1 MSKTVSSVPSE
12 SASRFWP
19 VAAAGAVAAAAFAA
33 GVLLAPAIAGAKE
46 DKQHTATAKVV
57 KAPQKKQQQIVSS
70 EGSAHGAGDGGDQ
83 SGRQS
88 PESAEGNG
96 ADANV
101 VVGNEY
107 IRNRRYSLEGNSC
120 IIVGVGG
127 PSGSGKTSIAVLIK
141 KRMGPLCKV
150 VSLSA
155 DSYYKTLPQGAD
167 PSKWNFDV
175 PDAIDHDLLAQQ
187 LIQLKNGEAVEV
199 PQYDFTTH
207 KRISATTRIQGA
219 DVVIVDGIFTLH
231 VEQVRAV
238 CDVTMFTMEDLDV
251 CLARRLR
258 RDIVERGREVE
269 SVLHQYQTF
278 VKPGFETFVR
288 PSMQHADFIIPRA
301 RDNKIAIDML
311 ARDITAQVQG
321 NELPLASVGQGSP
334 QRDNADGF

>member
-1 MSKTVSSVPSE
+1 MSQSNTVGAQDSPW
-12 SASRFWP
+12 RFWP

-33 GVLLAPAIAGAKE
+33 GVLLAPALTDDKAIARAP
-46 DKQHTATAKVV
+46 KQKSP
-57 KAPQKKQQQIVSS
+57 APKKQQQILSS
-70 EGSAHGAGDGGDQ
+70 EGAAHSAAGHD

-88 PESAEGNG
+88 PESNG

-101 VVGNEY
+101 VVGNDY

-167 PSKWNFDV
+167 PAKWNFDV
-175 PDAIDHDLLAQQ
+175 PDAIDHDLLAHQ
-187 LIQLKNGEAVEV
+187 LIQLKNGEEVQV

-207 KRISATTRIQGA
+207 KRISATTLIQGA

-231 VEQVRAV
+231 VEQVRRV

-321 NELPLASVGQGSP
+321 NELPLASVGPGSS
-334 QRDNADGF
+334 QRDQEGF

>member
-1 MSKTVSSVPSE
+1 MT
-12 SASRFWP
+12 
-19 VAAAGAVAAAAFAA
+19 AAFAA
-33 GVLLAPAIAGAKE
+33 GVLLAPKVAGG
-46 DKQHTATAKVV
+46 
-57 KAPQKKQQQIVSS
+57 KAAAQTPRQTQPSNKKQQQIVSS
-70 EGSAHGAGDGGDQ
+70 EGAADGSGGDDE

-88 PESAEGNG
+88 PDSGNG

-167 PSKWNFDV
+167 PAKWNFDV

-187 LIQLKNGEAVEV
+187 LIQLKNGEAVQV

-207 KRISATTRIQGA
+207 KRIQATTEICGA

-231 VEQVRAV
+231 VEQVRRV

-321 NELPLASVGQGSP
+321 NELPLASVGPGSP
-334 QRDNADGF
+334 QRDQEGL